1 MIMLKKIFIVISI
14 FTTTVLAQSK
24 VFIAEIDAEID
35 LGMAP
40 YVKRIISEAE
50 TANAKAIIF
59 HINTF
64 GGRVDAATQ
73 IKDAILQSRVT
84 TVAFIDRRAISAGAL
99 IAISCQ
105 KIIMSEGSSIGA
117 STVVD
122 QTGKKQSEKYQSF
135 MRSEM
140 RAVAQKNGR
149 RSDIAEGMV
158 DERIVVDG
166 LVDSTKLIT
175 LTTAEALKFGFAD
188 TVLNDLSS
196 VLKYLNAKDTDVV
209 RTNFNLAEE
218 IIKFLNHPIISSLL
232 IMIGLVGLFTEVKT
246 PGWGLPGTAGVIA
259 LILFFGSS
267 YILELASVFEIL
279 LFVIGLILLVI
290 EIFVT
295 PGFGLLGSGGI
306 ILMIAGLFLGLI
318 SDFPVISWVD
328 ISNAIIQLAITFI
341 STGVLISI
349 LLKFLPK
356 TEMFSNLV
364 LSKNIESTSGY
375 ISNEPDLLNLVG
387 KEGSAVT
394 DLRPSGTIIIDE
406 KKIDAVSE
414 SEFIK
419 RNTKVKIIKIEGSK
433 VIVRTVI

>member
-14 FTTTVLAQSK
+14 FTTIVFAQSK

-64 GGRVDAATQ
+64 GGRVDATTQ
-73 IKDAILQSRVT
+73 IKDAILQSKVP

-122 QTGKKQSEKYQSF
+122 QTGKKQAEKYQSF

-149 RSDIAEGMV
+149 RADIAEGMV
-158 DERIVVDG
+158 DERIVVEG

-175 LTTAEALKFGFAD
+175 LTTEEALKFGYAD

-196 VLKYLNAKDTDVV
+196 VLEYLNAKDSDIV

-267 YILELASVFEIL
+267 YILELANVFEIL

-306 ILMIAGLFLGLI
+306 LLMIAGLFLGLI

-356 TEMFSNLV
+356 TEMFSNLI

-387 KEGSAVT
+387 KEGSTVT
-394 DLRPSGTIIIDE
+394 DLRPSGTVLIDD